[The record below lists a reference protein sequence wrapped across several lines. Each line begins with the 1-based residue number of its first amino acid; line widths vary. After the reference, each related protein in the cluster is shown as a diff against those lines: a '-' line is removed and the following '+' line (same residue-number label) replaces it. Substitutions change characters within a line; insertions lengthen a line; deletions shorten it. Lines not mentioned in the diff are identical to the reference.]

1 MGSFE
6 TPGQR
11 VSATEIDALYDKND
25 PRAALASSSAAPIG
39 ATRFAGAEY
48 GRFDRDAP
56 VDADAHGRGWYLRGQ
71 NFVLHYVEAL
81 EGGCFARV
89 GQPDEYAL
97 IVPVRDMA
105 LEIDAGADT
114 VSVSG
119 GSVVFVPEADTIVR
133 ATRDR
138 KSTRLNFSH

>member
-56 VDADAHGRGWYLRGQ
+56 VDADAPGRACYLRGQ
-71 NFVLHYVEAL
+71 NFVLHSVAEL
-81 EGGCFARV
+81 EGGCFAGD
-89 GQPDEYAL
+89 GQPDHCA
-97 IVPVRDMA
+97 
-105 LEIDAGADT
+105 
-114 VSVSG
+114 VSVPDREQAREIAAPRVG
-119 GSVVFVPEADTIVR
+119 GCG
-133 ATRDR
+133 
-138 KSTRLNFSH
+138 